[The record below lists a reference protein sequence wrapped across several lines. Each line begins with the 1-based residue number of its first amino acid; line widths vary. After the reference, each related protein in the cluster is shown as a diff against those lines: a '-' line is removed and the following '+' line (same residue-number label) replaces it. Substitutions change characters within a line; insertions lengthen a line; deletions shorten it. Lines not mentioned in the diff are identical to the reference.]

1 MYRVLLADDE
11 QIERMAL
18 ARRLMRRFGDSLQI
32 SEATDGKEAVELYQK
47 EHSQIIIMDISMPEL
62 NGVEAAEQIRSMDED
77 CVIVF
82 LTAYDEFSYAK
93 RAIVIRALDYLLK
106 PCDEEEL
113 AAVMEEAMRL
123 TDKAVHNKENPT
135 GNRAEMTEAE
145 KEAEKRREQ
154 WPWNPDAEAPKD
166 PETERM
172 NQVAEKI
179 RTYIRENYM
188 NEISMQD
195 AARQFNY
202 SDAYFC
208 KLFKQCFDQ
217 NFTAYLTQFRVN
229 EARRLLQDK
238 NISVREVSMMVG
250 YYDMNY
256 FSLAFKKHIGK
267 APTKY
272 RNIVQKQER
281 ADS

>member
-32 SEATDGKEAVELYQK
+32 SEATNGKEAVELYQK

-145 KEAEKRREQ
+145 KLGVSVVRHEDQQTIGLVLGEEERDITEEIRRDGQYETIWEKDGKTYRIQ
-154 WPWNPDAEAPKD
+154 VTDAE
-166 PETERM
+166 PEPNVTITE
-172 NQVAEKI
+172 E
-179 RTYIRENYM
+179 
-188 NEISMQD
+188 
-195 AARQFNY
+195 
-202 SDAYFC
+202 
-208 KLFKQCFDQ
+208 
-217 NFTAYLTQFRVN
+217 
-229 EARRLLQDK
+229 
-238 NISVREVSMMVG
+238 
-250 YYDMNY
+250 
-256 FSLAFKKHIGK
+256 
-267 APTKY
+267 
-272 RNIVQKQER
+272 
-281 ADS
+281 